1 MVGVVIGVRPNNETR
16 GSEEKMF
23 KRAFAISAVSMPVL
37 WIASPEI
44 AQAED
49 AVVLY
54 GQINRA
60 VMFAD
65 NSSESKAFFVDGSTS
80 GSRIGM
86 KGKKKFGSNTA
97 GFKFEVSAQS
107 NASSSVNFASRS
119 SSFSFGERHID
130 FYIKGGFGQV
140 SLGQGN
146 GAANGGMEVD
156 QSGTTLFSYS
166 GMTDFGGAI
175 SFVDSTGSPVAVL
188 DDTFN
193 NIDFESH
200 HDRLRY
206 DSPSLG
212 SVKLAASVG
221 TKSGN
226 DIMELAVRSGMKL
239 GNSSIKAALGYSLE
253 DKGPGDD
260 ETTFGGSL
268 SWAQKLG
275 FNATLAYGVRERD
288 GRDDKTLVYLKAGYK
303 TGPHAFSV
311 DYGIASDFDATGD
324 ESTAIGLAYRYKAAK
339 WLEFYGGAHIHSL
352 DRTGV
357 SVDDITVIAAGTRIK
372 F

>member
-1 MVGVVIGVRPNNETR
+1 MLNP
-16 GSEEKMF
+16 
-23 KRAFAISAVSMPVL
+23 AIRFGAPVATVL
-37 WIASPEI
+37 CTALPLY
-44 AQAED
+44 AAAED
-49 AVVLY
+49 KVVLY

-65 NSSESKAFFVDGSTS
+65 NAAESKAFFVDGSTS
-80 GSRIGM
+80 DSRIGM
-86 KGKKKFGSNTA
+86 KGSKKFGANTA

-107 NASSSVNFASRS
+107 NASTDVNFASRS

-130 FYIKGGFGQV
+130 FYVKGGFGKV
-140 SLGQGN
+140 SLGQGD

-166 GMTDFGGAI
+166 GMTDFGEAI
-175 SFVDSTGSPVAVL
+175 NFVDAAGAPVAVL
-188 DDTFN
+188 GDTYS
-193 NIDFESH
+193 NIDFESRY
-200 HDRLRY
+200 DRLRY

-212 SVKLAASVG
+212 PVTLSASIG
-221 TKSGN
+221 TKGDN
-226 DIMELAVRSGMKL
+226 DVMELAVRPEFKL
-239 GNSSIKAALGYSLE
+239 SSNSSLEAALGYSVE

-268 SWAQKLG
+268 SWAQKKG

-288 GRDDKTLVYLKAGYK
+288 GRDDKTLLYLKAGYK

-311 DYGIASDFDATGD
+311 DYGIASDYDATDD

-357 SVDDITVIAAGTRIK
+357 SADDITVIAAGTRIK